1 MVWLFVALGII
12 VILVTIYFLF
22 PIFKKIYLK
31 RASGKKNKK
40 DKKAEV
46 KGEKVDE
53 TNPHVFKNEGGLFDD
68 KKEDPDTKVNQ
79 ENLEIKELF
88 EETPK
93 DYFEESEDNN
103 LTIKQNFDELF
114 GSDSNSYK
122 NKNDNSFDYISDGNL
137 EDDEEIKDLLEQ
149 IKTSSHGNN
158 LAEEIEELP
167 PVIKALMLSNIFD
180 KKDI

>member
-53 TNPHVFKNEGGLFDD
+53 TNPHVFKNEGSLFDD

-88 EETPK
+88 EETL
-93 DYFEESEDNN
+93 S
-103 LTIKQNFDELF
+103 KQYQNKKR
-114 GSDSNSYK
+114 NS
-122 NKNDNSFDYISDGNL
+122 
-137 EDDEEIKDLLEQ
+137 
-149 IKTSSHGNN
+149 
-158 LAEEIEELP
+158 
-167 PVIKALMLSNIFD
+167 
-180 KKDI
+180 

>member
-53 TNPHVFKNEGGLFDD
+53 TNPHVFKNEGSLFDD

-93 DYFEESEDNN
+93 EYFEESEDNN
-103 LTIKQNFDELF
+103 LTIKQILMNFSEAIAIPTKIKMIIRLIIF
-114 GSDSNSYK
+114 QM
-122 NKNDNSFDYISDGNL
+122 
-137 EDDEEIKDLLEQ
+137 EI
-149 IKTSSHGNN
+149 
-158 LAEEIEELP
+158 
-167 PVIKALMLSNIFD
+167 
-180 KKDI
+180 